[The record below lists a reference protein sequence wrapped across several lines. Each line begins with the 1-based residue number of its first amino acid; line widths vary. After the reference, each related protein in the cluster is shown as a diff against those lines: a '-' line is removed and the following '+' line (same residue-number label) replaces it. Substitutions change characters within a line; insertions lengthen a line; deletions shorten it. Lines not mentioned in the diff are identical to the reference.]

1 MVLIQRILFGFE
13 AILEIKLCY
22 WCAST
27 SAYDHIIAQ
36 LHKQIREGLNHEI
49 EAKNVGNLFVFQ
61 WI

>member
-1 MVLIQRILFGFE
+1 MVLIQWILIGFE

-22 WCAST
+22 WCALT

-49 EAKNVGNLFVFQ
+49 EAKNVGNLFVVQ